1 MLGKKNLQPP
11 PPPAAPAYAHSTWGI
26 QRVVLPCGMQMCRCA
41 ARKVCLFCFVYL
53 WSTGDG
59 LECHFRDVLSGFRQ
73 QQLQWQIC
81 KMNDSPKLLLRHLI
95 LLLAFLLLQPAFL
108 LLSLFP
114 KTDKNPTQQHRN
126 KAQRQQTTLVSKVFE
141 MLSKRIELLLRNPNL
156 RGPFCDVLELQTLNL
171 REPLLSFK
179 P

>member
-1 MLGKKNLQPP
+1 MLGKKNLQP

-26 QRVVLPCGMQMCRCA
+26 QRAVLPCDMQMCRCA
-41 ARKVCLFCFVYL
+41 ARKVCLFCLVYL

-108 LLSLFP
+108 RLSLLP
-114 KTDKNPTQQHRN
+114 KTDKTQQQHRN
-126 KAQRQQTTLVSKVFE
+126 KAQRQQTTLVPKVFE
-141 MLSKRIELLLRNPNL
+141 MLNKRIELLLRNPNL
-156 RGPFCDVLELQTLNL
+156 RGPLCDVLELQTLNL